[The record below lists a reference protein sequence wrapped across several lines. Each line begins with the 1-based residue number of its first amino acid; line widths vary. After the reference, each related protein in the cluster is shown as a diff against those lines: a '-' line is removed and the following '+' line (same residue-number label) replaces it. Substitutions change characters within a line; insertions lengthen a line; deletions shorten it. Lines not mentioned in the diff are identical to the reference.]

1 MKLLSLLILIFFSL
15 NFCFAE
21 NETDLL
27 SKADNLYKSGKTLQ
41 AKKLYEEAAKKGD
54 AKAHFALAYKYV
66 LTKEQSIY
74 HFTQAAIKGHEKA
87 LAYALDDLLF
97 RVNDLELANPKK
109 ALEVYKQAKKSNPNI
124 KLYDEKNIVETLK
137 LAVKSS
143 DFDAKAF
150 IKKYN
155 IKNTNSSP
163 YFIWELAQEAA
174 KNGRFG
180 KANAKL
186 VFDLVVR
193 GGNVPAEYEEAVK
206 ATYKNWQKGIAKFD
220 LCNFITSGMGMGYCA
235 KKEEEKQ
242 QIKRDKEIKQFRNI
256 LSKENQ
262 TLFNDTLKYTN
273 KFIEKKA
280 ILEEGHGGSG
290 RASFLINS
298 ETKQKNEYLK
308 LLKKV
313 QKGLTPKL
321 KYSLKY
327 YDKKLNETYKKV
339 LKKLKKSSIEYTM
352 SYPITFDNIRTVQRI
367 WIKYRD
373 ANTKLFLAINPS
385 SKKENWE
392 AYLTKQRTNQLK
404 LILTY

>member
-97 RVNDLELANPKK
+97 RANSLELANPKK

-124 KLYDEKNIVETLK
+124 KLYDEKNKLETLK

-155 IKNTNSSP
+155 IKNTDSSP

-220 LCNFITSGMGMGYCA
+220 LCNFITSGMGMRYCA

-242 QIKRDKEIKQFRNI
+242 QIKRAKEIKQFRNT
-256 LSKENQ
+256 LAKENQ
-262 TLFNDTLKYTN
+262 TLLNDALKYTN

-313 QKGLTPKL
+313 QKGFTPKL

>member
-1 MKLLSLLILIFFSL
+1 
-15 NFCFAE
+15 
-21 NETDLL
+21 
-27 SKADNLYKSGKTLQ
+27 
-41 AKKLYEEAAKKGD
+41 
-54 AKAHFALAYKYV
+54 
-66 LTKEQSIY
+66 
-74 HFTQAAIKGHEKA
+74 
-87 LAYALDDLLF
+87 
-97 RVNDLELANPKK
+97 
-109 ALEVYKQAKKSNPNI
+109 
-124 KLYDEKNIVETLK
+124 
-137 LAVKSS
+137 
-143 DFDAKAF
+143 
-150 IKKYN
+150 
-155 IKNTNSSP
+155 
-163 YFIWELAQEAA
+163 
-174 KNGRFG
+174 
-180 KANAKL
+180 
-186 VFDLVVR
+186 
-193 GGNVPAEYEEAVK
+193 
-206 ATYKNWQKGIAKFD
+206 
-220 LCNFITSGMGMGYCA
+220 MGMGYCA

-242 QIKRDKEIKQFRNI
+242 QIKRAKEIKQFRNT
-256 LSKENQ
+256 LAKENQ
-262 TLFNDTLKYTN
+262 TLLDDALKYTN

-298 ETKQKNEYLK
+298 EIKQKNEYLK

-313 QKGLTPKL
+313 QKDFTPKL

>member
-1 MKLLSLLILIFFSL
+1 MKLLSPFILIFFSL
-15 NFCFAE
+15 TFCFAK
-21 NETDLL
+21 NEISLL
-27 SKADNLYKSGKTLQ
+27 SKANKLYEAGKKIQ
-41 AKKLYEEAAKKGD
+41 AKKLYEDIAKQGEAE
-54 AKAHFALAYKYV
+54 AHFALAYKYV
-66 LTKEQSIY
+66 LTKKQTIY

-87 LAYALDDLLF
+87 LAYTLDYLLF
-97 RVNDLELANPKK
+97 RANSLELTDPKK
-109 ALEVYKQAKKSNPNI
+109 ALEIYKEAKKNNPNL
-124 KLYDEKNIVETLK
+124 KLYDEKNKVKTLK

-150 IKKYN
+150 IKKYK
-155 IKNTNSSP
+155 IKDTNSSP
-163 YFIWELAQEAA
+163 YFIWELAQEAS
-174 KNGRFG
+174 KDGRFG
-180 KANAKL
+180 KANPKL

-193 GGNVPAEYEEAVK
+193 GGNVPAEYEAAVK
-206 ATYKNWQKGIAKFD
+206 VTYNNWQNGIAKFD

-242 QIKRDKEIKQFRNI
+242 QIKRAKEIKQFRKK

-262 TLFNDTLKYTN
+262 TLLNDALKYTN

-313 QKGLTPKL
+313 QKGFTAKL

-373 ANTKLFLAINPS
+373 ANTKLFLTINPS